1 MSNHR
6 AGGPVFTTNREK
18 APLTTGRL
26 AVWLG
31 FWLMMA
37 LIFMGLVV
45 TLAGKGSA

>member
-6 AGGPVFTTNREK
+6 AGGPVLNREK

-31 FWLMMA
+31 FWLMMS